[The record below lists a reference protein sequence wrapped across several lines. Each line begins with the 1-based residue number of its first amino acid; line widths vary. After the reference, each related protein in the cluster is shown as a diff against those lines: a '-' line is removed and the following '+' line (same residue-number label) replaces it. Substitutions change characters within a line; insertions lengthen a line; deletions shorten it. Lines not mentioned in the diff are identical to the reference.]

1 MDYKVEDQ
9 KTKCFICSIKSEL
22 LDKSSDKG
30 FEYHIK
36 FEHYMWNYLFYKYY
50 LDWKNPTEYNGIE
63 SYIKENLNRND
74 IQWFPIEKYIFI
86 NIIKNL
92 LIEQYALLKKIKKKI
107 KKKYNTFQ
115 TLESRFIINLYIFL
129 CIYYLAIKLIPKS
142 YEARK
147 KSRIN

>member
-1 MDYKVEDQ
+1 MVSDRKV
-9 KTKCFICSIKSEL
+9 
-22 LDKSSDKG
+22 
-30 FEYHIK
+30 Y
-36 FEHYMWNYLFYKYY
+36 FYKYH
-50 LDWKNPTEYNGIE
+50 
-63 SYIKENLNRND
+63 
-74 IQWFPIEKYIFI
+74 F
-86 NIIKNL
+86 KNL
-92 LIEQYALLKKIKKKI
+92 STEQYALLKKIKKKI